1 MKRFCRL
8 VLRLWGWKVM
18 SGEVPDQKAVIIGVP
33 HTSILDFVVSWLY
46 YTSVGGKA
54 HTIIK
59 KEMFFWPLGGLLR
72 KLGGVPVD
80 RSKGVRVMKEIVDA
94 FNRSDKFHLAI
105 TPEGTRKLTKNWKA
119 GFHAIAKAT
128 GARVYLGYFDWGRK
142 QIGWFEPFEIT
153 DDAQSDIQ
161 RMKAF
166 YREKGLTGKFPGL
179 YTAEE

>member
-1 MKRFCRL
+1 
-8 VLRLWGWKVM
+8 
-18 SGEVPDQKAVIIGVP
+18 
-33 HTSILDFVVSWLY
+33 
-46 YTSVGGKA
+46 
-54 HTIIK
+54 
-59 KEMFFWPLGGLLR
+59 
-72 KLGGVPVD
+72 
-80 RSKGVRVMKEIVDA
+80 MKEIVDA